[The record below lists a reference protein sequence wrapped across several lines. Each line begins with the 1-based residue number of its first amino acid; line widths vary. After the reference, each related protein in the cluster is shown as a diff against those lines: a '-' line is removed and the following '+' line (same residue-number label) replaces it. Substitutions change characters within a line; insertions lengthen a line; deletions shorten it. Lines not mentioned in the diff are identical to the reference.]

1 MFYIRGKDYGSYTK
15 HLKSS
20 KVFSSMV
27 TDMKPSVI
35 QQASLKMFV
44 SIVMMANI
52 YLASTVNWAI

>member
-1 MFYIRGKDYGSYTK
+1 
-15 HLKSS
+15 
-20 KVFSSMV
+20 MV